1 MNKKIL
7 LSLFFLTISFVF
19 ASPFNEKLSFE
30 ENEKLHSGELLI
42 RNINIRKN
50 I

>member
-19 ASPFNEKLSFE
+19 ASPFNEKLSDE
-30 ENEKLHSGELLI
+30 EYESLQNGELLI
-42 RNINIRKN
+42 RNINHKKN